1 MNKSQIILKMAQI
14 HERADREGRELTQ
27 GERQTMEGLLEA
39 VPHAEALEKSLGPV
53 VPYVQ
58 PDQLAMLGG
67 YWAGSDYPQS
77 PGEAFTS
84 SEGYKSIRNSE
95 SRAQTWSSGLIE
107 VGLSTKGTLLEGV
120 GSPGSG
126 SGGGLVPLP
135 QVVPGFVDK
144 LFQPLVLENLLLS
157 GVATGNTVRYA
168 LQGTATSGAA
178 GVAEGGTK
186 PESTLGTPRP
196 TNP

>member
-1 MNKSQIILKMAQI
+1 M
-14 HERADREGRELTQ
+14 
-27 GERQTMEGLLEA
+27 
-39 VPHAEALEKSLGPV
+39 
-53 VPYVQ
+53 
-58 PDQLAMLGG
+58 
-67 YWAGSDYPQS
+67 GSDYPQS

-107 VGLSTKGTLLEGV
+107 VGLSTNGTLLEGV

-126 SGGGLVPLP
+126 SGGGLVPVP

-186 PESTLGTPRP
+186 PDSTRGYSTADEPVKRSRRASRSAMSCSRMP
-196 TNP
+196 GRSRR